1 MSGCRARIGLICP
14 IGESIERAFNLY
26 APEGVAINST
36 KLWFPG
42 PTIEGLVYLSDQLE
56 TAAGMYKKQRHE
68 LLVFGCTS
76 GSMVKGYG
84 FDKECIRRRELAS
97 GVPSITTSTAVLEAF
112 DCLGMPKTAVI
123 TPYPD
128 ETNAMEKRFLEDNGV
143 HVTSI
148 AGMDCSPIRQFGVPD
163 ISQGIVRVKG
173 DMADIEPSQ
182 IYRAVREMDLGDAQ
196 CLFISCT
203 GLNTMEI
210 ISLLE
215 QDLGIPVI
223 TSNQASLYG
232 ALRHCGVGTCIPGL
246 GRLFA
251 DT

>member
-1 MSGCRARIGLICP
+1 MSGWRARIGLICP

-42 PTIEGLVYLSDQLE
+42 PTIEGLICLSDQLE
-56 TAAGMYKKQRHE
+56 KAAEMYKKQRHE

-76 GSMVKGYG
+76 GSMVKGFG
-84 FDKECIRRRELAS
+84 FDKECIRRMEAAS

-112 DCLGMPKTAVI
+112 DVLGMPRAAVI

-128 ETNAMEKRFLEDNGV
+128 ETNVMEKKFLEDNGIS
-143 HVTSI
+143 VTSI
-148 AGMDCSPIRQFGVPD
+148 AGMDCSPIRQYGVPD
-163 ISQGIVRVKG
+163 VSQGIVRVKG

-182 IYRAVREMDLGDAQ
+182 IYRAVRDMNLGDAQ

-215 QDLGIPVI
+215 EDLGMPVI
-223 TSNQASLYG
+223 TSNQASLFS
-232 ALRHCGVGTCIPGL
+232 ALRHCGVGTRIPEL
-246 GRLFA
+246 GQLF
-251 DT
+251 TKK